1 MATLS
6 TVGAYLLRKY
16 QAGASTDV
24 TGFGILGH
32 ADYLGQAQK
41 KDVQL
46 VINRLPIYK
55 GLIKI
60 ENKVM
65 NFKFREGYAA

>member
-6 TVGAYLLRKY
+6 MVGAELVRKY
-16 QAGASTDV
+16 RAHACTDV

-32 ADYLGQAQK
+32 ANYLGQAQRNS
-41 KDVQL
+41 VEL

-55 GLIKI
+55 NLLKI
-60 ENKVM
+60 EHRVQT
-65 NFKFREGYAA
+65 FRIL